1 MVAVEHREREAAIE
15 RHGLVDELPAAMGDP
30 DDLDPAVLARVKLLG
45 QPLGLALGLHQH
57 DIAVGERHEA
67 RLGAGREALAH
78 QRPRARVHVDR
89 DEAAGAA
96 LGAIEHE
103 HPPARRIVG
112 DRACVGERRTL
123 AGRQLRPRAIV
134 EGVPPDLVGGRV
146 ITLAT
151 HEVHGSLAV
160 GEHGPR
166 VGSPAGGYIVSHSAN
181 VLGHKRARELWMLCR
196 RYNAQQAL
204 DWGLVN
210 SVVPKEKL
218 DEEVRKYADELL
230 SLSPTCLRIV
240 KRSFYH
246 HMQPIMARDM
256 KELIEE
262 VAPNYFQTGEQM
274 EGATAFLEKRKP
286 DFSRF
291 R

>member
-1 MVAVEHREREAAIE
+1 MANFILSETRGAVALLTLNRPEVLNAWHREMREMLVAKLEAAE
-15 RHGLVDELPAAMGDP
+15 A
-30 DDLDPAVLARVKLLG
+30 DPAVRAIVLT
-45 QPLGLALGLHQH
+45 
-57 DIAVGERHEA
+57 
-67 RLGAGREALAH
+67 GA
-78 QRPRARVHVDR
+78 
-89 DEAAGAA
+89 
-96 LGAIEHE
+96 
-103 HPPARRIVG
+103 G
-112 DRACVGERRTL
+112 DRAFCVGGDVNWEKGSGGKSGLEDLNFTFN
-123 AGRQLRPRAIV
+123 RQIV
-134 EGVPPDLVGGRV
+134 ECPKPVIARVSGYAIGGGHHIAYFCDFTV
-146 ITLAT
+146 AADHSIF
-151 HEVHGSLAV
+151 GQN
-160 GEHGPR
+160 GPR

-196 RYNAQQAL
+196 RYNAAQAL

-262 VAPNYFQTGEQM
+262 VAPNYFKTEEQQ
-274 EGATAFLEKRKP
+274 EGANAFLQKRKP

>member
-1 MVAVEHREREAAIE
+1 MSDKEIYYEVKDYVGTITIDRQKSLNAFTGDNIVEMQRLLDVASADKNVGVI
-15 RHGLVDELPAAMGDP
+15 
-30 DDLDPAVLARVKLLG
+30 VLT
-45 QPLGLALGLHQH
+45 
-57 DIAVGERHEA
+57 
-67 RLGAGREALAH
+67 GA
-78 QRPRARVHVDR
+78 
-89 DEAAGAA
+89 
-96 LGAIEHE
+96 
-103 HPPARRIVG
+103 G
-112 DRACVGERRTL
+112 DRAFCVGGDVNWEKGSGGKSGLEDLNFTFN
-123 AGRQLRPRAIV
+123 RQIV
-134 EGVPPDLVGGRV
+134 ECPKPVIARVSGYAIGGGHHIAYFCDFTV
-146 ITLAT
+146 AADHSIF
-151 HEVHGSLAV
+151 GQN
-160 GEHGPR
+160 GPR

-196 RYNAQQAL
+196 RYNAAQAL

-240 KRSFYH
+240 KRSYYH

-262 VAPNYFQTGEQM
+262 VAPNYFKTDEQQ
-274 EGATAFLEKRKP
+274 EGANAFLQKRKP

>member
-1 MVAVEHREREAAIE
+1 MSDKEIYYEVKDSVGTITINRPKTLNAFTGDNIVEMQRLLDVASADKNVGVI
-15 RHGLVDELPAAMGDP
+15 
-30 DDLDPAVLARVKLLG
+30 VLT
-45 QPLGLALGLHQH
+45 
-57 DIAVGERHEA
+57 
-67 RLGAGREALAH
+67 GA
-78 QRPRARVHVDR
+78 
-89 DEAAGAA
+89 
-96 LGAIEHE
+96 
-103 HPPARRIVG
+103 G
-112 DRACVGERRTL
+112 DRAFCVGGDVNWEKGSGGKSGLEDLNFTFN
-123 AGRQLRPRAIV
+123 RQIV
-134 EGVPPDLVGGRV
+134 ECPKPVIARVNGYAIGGGHH
-146 ITLAT
+146 IAYFCDFTIA
-151 HEVHGSLAV
+151 A
-160 GEHGPR
+160 EHAIFGQNGPR

-196 RYNAQQAL
+196 RYTAAQAL
-204 DWGLVN
+204 DWGLAN

-262 VAPNYFQTGEQM
+262 VAPNYFKTDEQQ
-274 EGATAFLEKRKP
+274 EGANAFLQKRKP